1 MGTIKSNTGRSDSAF
16 LNALSETKTDR
27 SAVMTATRTPAALVV
42 GLGQAVIS
50 AGYIAWSDTR
60 GRSLLDAVTGV
71 KDSFTGLFSKRTTE
85 SSQDI
90 TSYPDVID
98 RHDYTKL
105 WSLQLGDYFMPLSQ
119 TFTLRARKRLNV
131 SSLVDGIDIIQQT
144 RKEAKTVECTLRL
157 TLRDNQQR
165 LMIEK
170 IKPDTYSAQTGFD
183 EDDFEEVETEELTAQ
198 TAIDNLAAFL
208 NDLYEDD
215 SVFIIRNKM
224 INETF
229 GINYAFMSD
238 YEFNPK
244 VGMGT
249 FEFKFS
255 LTEVQFGN
263 DVLTFD
269 VKEIGGDNGANVQ

>member
-1 MGTIKSNTGRSDSAF
+1 
-16 LNALSETKTDR
+16 
-27 SAVMTATRTPAALVV
+27 
-42 GLGQAVIS
+42 
-50 AGYIAWSDTR
+50 
-60 GRSLLDAVTGV
+60 
-71 KDSFTGLFSKRTTE
+71 
-85 SSQDI
+85 
-90 TSYPDVID
+90 
-98 RHDYTKL
+98 
-105 WSLQLGDYFMPLSQ
+105 MPLSQ

-131 SSLVDGIDIIQQT
+131 SSLVDGVDIIQQT

-170 IKPDTYSAQTGFD
+170 IKPDTYSAQTEFD

-208 NDLYEDD
+208 SELYEDD